1 MSAARRR
8 GTPRKGGAAT
18 RRDYEELVRRLL
30 EYDHAYYVLG
40 RPLVSDAEYDRE
52 FRRLQEIEAAHP
64 DWILPES
71 PSQRV
76 GAPVP
81 EGTGFARVRHAV
93 PMISIESL
101 FGPGEV
107 QEFHE
112 RVLRFLAGKTEE
124 EPSYACEPKWDG
136 VSTSLLYEDGRLV
149 RGVTRGDGTTGE
161 DITGNLRAVRD
172 IPLRLLEGGGRPWPR
187 LLEVRGE
194 VMLPVSRFEEVNEE
208 LVAAGGSPFANP
220 RNAAAGTLKR
230 LDPAVVARRGLR
242 FVAWE
247 AARWEPDM
255 PPTHS
260 EAVETLAAWGF
271 PVSPWRTLAR
281 TPEEIVAFHD
291 ELEARRDGADFEMD
305 GIVAKVDSLALREL
319 LGSRARTPRW
329 ACAYKFAPREET
341 TTLLDIE
348 VQVGR
353 TGRLTPRAVLEP
365 VRVGGVTV
373 RHATLHNAAYIR
385 DRDIRIGDRVVVRR
399 AGDVIPQVV
408 GPIPEART
416 GKERVFRMPGS
427 CPACEGDVAEQG
439 EYLVC
444 VRIDCPAQVER
455 RILHMASREALR
467 IEGLG
472 PRSVAQF
479 FRAGLLRTV
488 EDVFR
493 LNKERIIG
501 LERWAEKSAQEL
513 IQQIEAAKTAPL
525 DVFLF
530 ALGIEGVGKETA
542 REIALAVGSIER
554 LERMAR
560 LASYVARVRRT
571 EGLLGHA
578 ARRLE
583 EFWLKNFLRPF
594 KGYANR
600 VRLEDALRRA
610 RIRTRPSRLSE
621 GPGLDFRSSV
631 CEVAESIEHDLGE
644 LEDLSSLAEILDGPD
659 LEPAVREGVEGFLDR
674 QDWSDDVRPT
684 SAWQIA
690 ILSSLALSRFQA
702 INGVGQVLG
711 STIALFFGT
720 KANIDSLNA
729 MKALGVKPT
738 PLCPERRPRR
748 SGALAG
754 KTVVITGTLSKPRSD
769 VVKAIE
775 EAGGRVASA
784 VSSKTSY
791 LLAGEKPGSKLAK
804 AKDLG
809 VSIIDEEQLCHML
822 RGEA

>member
-416 GKERVFRMPGS
+416 GKERVFHMPGS
-427 CPACEGDVAEQG
+427 CPACGGHVVERG
-439 EYLVC
+439 EYYYC
-444 VRIDCPAQVER
+444 VNMECPAQVQR
-455 RILHMASREALR
+455 RILHLASRRALR

-472 PRSVAQF
+472 ERAVEQF
-479 FRAGLLRTV
+479 AREGLLERV
-488 EDVFR
+488 EDVFA
-493 LNKERIIG
+493 LDFERIATLDG
-501 LERWAEKSAQEL
+501 WGERSADNL
-513 IQQIEAAKTAPL
+513 RQQVEAARSTDWPR
-525 DVFLF
+525 FLY
-530 ALGIEGVGKETA
+530 ALGIPDVGQETA
-542 REIALAVGSIER
+542 RALATRYRSLEELLAGVREVDAEEQLQEVEGIGPEVARSVLDFFQEPANLR
-554 LERMAR
+554 ALERMHELGVRPRPMPAPDSGGGEDSLGR
-560 LASYVARVRRT
+560 PLAGRSFVLT
-571 EGLLGHA
+571 GGLS
-578 ARRLE
+578 RPRE
-583 EFWLKNFLRPF
+583 EVK
-594 KGYANR
+594 
-600 VRLEDALRRA
+600 A
-610 RIRTRPSRLSE
+610 RIE
-621 GPGLDFRSSV
+621 
-631 CEVAESIEHDLGE
+631 A
-644 LEDLSSLAEILDGPD
+644 
-659 LEPAVREGVEGFLDR
+659 
-674 QDWSDDVRPT
+674 
-684 SAWQIA
+684 
-690 ILSSLALSRFQA
+690 
-702 INGVGQVLG
+702 
-711 STIALFFGT
+711 
-720 KANIDSLNA
+720 
-729 MKALGVKPT
+729 
-738 PLCPERRPRR
+738 
-748 SGALAG
+748 
-754 KTVVITGTLSKPRSD
+754 
-769 VVKAIE
+769 
-775 EAGGRVASA
+775 AGGRVASS
-784 VSSKTSY
+784 VSRRTDY
-791 LLAGEKPGSKLAK
+791 VVVGEDPGSKARK
-804 AKDLG
+804 AEALG
-809 VSIIDEEQLCHML
+809 VPILDEEGLERLL
-822 RGEA
+822 RGEG